1 MSRLVGTWELVS
13 WSVRVG
19 ERTQFPFGGDVEG
32 LLIYT
37 VHGSMSATLMRRN
50 RSPVSAT
57 TLAGATARER
67 ASAAAGYLSYGGTY
81 TVDGRRVIHHVQVSL
96 LPNWVGHD
104 QVRNI
109 RWVGGDLELSSE
121 PETGRSGLEIV
132 NRLLWRRVS
141 P

>member
-1 MSRLVGTWELVS
+1 
-13 WSVRVG
+13 
-19 ERTQFPFGGDVEG
+19 
-32 LLIYT
+32 
-37 VHGSMSATLMRRN
+37 MSATLMRRN
-50 RSPVSAT
+50 RPPVSAT

-67 ASAAAGYLSYGGTY
+67 AGAAAGYLSYGGTY
-81 TVDGRRVIHHVQVSL
+81 TAEGARVVHHVEVAL

-109 RWVGGDLELSSE
+109 RWVGEDLELSSD

-132 NRLLWRRVS
+132 NRLLWHRVR